1 MKNLLR
7 GAVAAAAIAAAC
19 PAFAQ
24 SSPNWSRGKV
34 PTAGEWNAAFA
45 AKQDT
50 LGYVPLNVAGGVM
63 TGRLI
68 TAPPG
73 AATSGLNLSPG
84 TTPANPANGDIWVT
98 SAGLFVRV
106 SGVTIGPLSGG
117 TTSSFAAI
125 APLAV
130 SFPGNI
136 VTYGLNTDST
146 LTVLNGNLG
155 INLPNPNT
163 WRGLQTFS
171 AGVSIASAFSAP
183 GLVKNSDLVSP
194 STTVNGQTC
203 TLGGACT
210 INASAT
216 SITVGATQV
225 TGSVSTRVLFDAAG
239 VLGEYAISGSGSV
252 AMTNA
257 PTLVTPTLGA
267 AVGTSLALGGC
278 SIGANAICATGTEEL
293 RSVSSVA
300 LAVGA
305 NGATNPVLRIDTSV
319 PSVADGLAIIGT
331 ASGNGVALAVTSPST
346 NSQMTINTKG
356 TGGLFLQNAVA
367 GPIILSTATSINAAL
382 TYGGVTLA
390 NSVTGTGSMVLGT
403 SPSISSLTV
412 TSAFTATGLVT
423 FADMANAAVATGAQ
437 YLSGASSVL
446 VPASVIYQAE
456 TTTSFGTT
464 TSFDFSTFINASI
477 TLTGNITAMNVA
489 NATAGKAG
497 TIVFIQDGTG
507 SHTTVWNS
515 IFKFAGGVTPSLST
529 AAGAIDVLSYSC
541 RSATFCVASLLNNV
555 R

>member
-73 AATSGLNLSPG
+73 AATSGLSLSPG

-106 SGVTIGPLSGG
+106 GGVTIGPLSGG

-171 AGVSIASAFSAP
+171 AGVSIA
-183 GLVKNSDLVSP
+183 
-194 STTVNGQTC
+194 
-203 TLGGACT
+203 
-210 INASAT
+210 
-216 SITVGATQV
+216 
-225 TGSVSTRVLFDAAG
+225 
-239 VLGEYAISGSGSV
+239 
-252 AMTNA
+252 
-257 PTLVTPTLGA
+257 
-267 AVGTSLALGGC
+267 
-278 SIGANAICATGTEEL
+278 
-293 RSVSSVA
+293 
-300 LAVGA
+300 
-305 NGATNPVLRIDTSV
+305 
-319 PSVADGLAIIGT
+319 
-331 ASGNGVALAVTSPST
+331 
-346 NSQMTINTKG
+346 
-356 TGGLFLQNAVA
+356 
-367 GPIILSTATSINAAL
+367 
-382 TYGGVTLA
+382 
-390 NSVTGTGSMVLGT
+390 
-403 SPSISSLTV
+403 
-412 TSAFTATGLVT
+412 
-423 FADMANAAVATGAQ
+423 
-437 YLSGASSVL
+437 
-446 VPASVIYQAE
+446 
-456 TTTSFGTT
+456 
-464 TSFDFSTFINASI
+464 
-477 TLTGNITAMNVA
+477 
-489 NATAGKAG
+489 
-497 TIVFIQDGTG
+497 
-507 SHTTVWNS
+507 
-515 IFKFAGGVTPSLST
+515 
-529 AAGAIDVLSYSC
+529 
-541 RSATFCVASLLNNV
+541 
-555 R
+555 